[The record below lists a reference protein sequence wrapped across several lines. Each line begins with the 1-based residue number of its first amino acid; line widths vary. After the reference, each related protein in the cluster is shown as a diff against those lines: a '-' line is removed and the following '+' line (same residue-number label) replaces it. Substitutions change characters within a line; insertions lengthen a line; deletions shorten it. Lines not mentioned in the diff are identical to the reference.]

1 MTAKGKLRHTAYIY
15 ARHFKMK
22 FIKIID
28 NTGDSYYVN
37 PTAIA
42 YLKSNAPNPS
52 NKQIRVN
59 KVVLKNAKHILVPT
73 ASDFNLIK
81 NELYGE

>member
-1 MTAKGKLRHTAYIY
+1 
-15 ARHFKMK
+15 MK

-42 YLKSNAPNPS
+42 YLKSNAPTPS
-52 NKQIRVN
+52 TQQVRVN
-59 KVVLKNAKHILVPT
+59 KVVLKNDKQIIVSSV
-73 ASDFNLIK
+73 SDFALIK